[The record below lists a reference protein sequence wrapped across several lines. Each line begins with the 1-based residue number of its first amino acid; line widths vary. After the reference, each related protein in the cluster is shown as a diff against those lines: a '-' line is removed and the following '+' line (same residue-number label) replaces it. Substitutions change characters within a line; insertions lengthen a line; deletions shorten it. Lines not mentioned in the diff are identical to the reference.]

1 MTKVKFIDTTL
12 RDGQQSLWALGMRTG
27 MMLPALPHMDEA
39 GFDEMEFF
47 VPSVQ
52 LKKMIRDLKEDP
64 WQWLKLGAAAVNKT
78 KLRFQAYRHGIGLIP
93 RSIDM
98 LLLKIAVEH
107 GLTTCR
113 TSNPWNNYDEFK
125 EKVEEM
131 RSLGVGTIANLI
143 YTISPRHTDEYYVTR
158 AKAALKLKPYRL
170 CLKDVGGLLK
180 PERVRELFPKILSV
194 IGDLPL
200 EFHTHGTNGLAL
212 LNILE
217 AVKLGVRY
225 IHTAIPPLANG
236 TSQAS
241 IFSVAKNLRA
251 LGYDPQINESALKP
265 VEEHFTCIAKRENW
279 PLGQVLEY
287 DETLYSHK
295 VPGGMESTFRFHLR
309 QAGMEHRLAE
319 VLVETAKVQED
330 FGYPI
335 MVTPFSQF
343 VGTQA
348 VFNVV
353 TGEPYKE
360 VTDEVILYALGHYGQ
375 EAMEVMDQNVLAKIL
390 DRPRAA
396 ELAKKPGLEEL
407 SIKDLRRKFGE
418 NLSDE
423 ELILRVYIDEEAVK
437 IARNAPPVKPYLT
450 SRQPLVQLMQELTK
464 IKKRAFISIEK
475 PEFSIKL
482 GARPAS
488 DN

>member
-1 MTKVKFIDTTL
+1 MTQVKFIDTTL

-27 MMLPALPHMDEA
+27 MMLPALPNMDEA

-47 VPSVQ
+47 VPVVQ
-52 LKKMIRDLKEDP
+52 MKKMIRDLKEDP
-64 WQWLKLGAAAVNKT
+64 WQWLKLGTSSVKKT
-78 KLRFQAYRHGIGLIP
+78 KLRLQAYRQGISLIP
-93 RSIDM
+93 RAIDM
-98 LLLKIAVEH
+98 LLVQKVVDH

-113 TSNPWNNYDEFK
+113 TSDPWNNYNDLK
-125 EKVEEM
+125 DKVEEL
-131 RSLGVGTIANLI
+131 RSLGVGTIVNLI
-143 YTISPRHTDEYYVTR
+143 YTESPRHNDEYFVTHI
-158 AKAALKLKPYRL
+158 KAALKLKPYRL

-180 PERVRELFPKILSV
+180 PERIRGLFPKLLAE
-194 IGDLPL
+194 IGNIPL

-225 IHTAIPPLANG
+225 VHTAIPPLANG

-251 LGYDPQINESALKP
+251 LGYEPQINESVLKP
-265 VEEHFTCIAKRENW
+265 VEEHFTRIAKRENL
-279 PLGQVLEY
+279 PIGQLLEY

-295 VPGGMESTFRFHLR
+295 VPGGMVSTFRFHLR
-309 QAGMEHRLAE
+309 QAGMDHRLDE
-319 VLVETAKVQED
+319 VLVETAKVQAD

-360 VTDEVILYALGHYGQ
+360 VTDEVILYALGHWGK
-375 EAMEVMDQNVLAKIL
+375 EALEVMDPNVRAKIL

-396 ELAKKPGLEEL
+396 ELAKSTNQEEL
-407 SIKDLRRKFGE
+407 SLTDLRRKFGE
-418 NLSDE
+418 NLTDE

-437 IARNAPPVKPYLT
+437 IARNAPPVQPYL
-450 SRQPLVQLMQELTK
+450 SSQQPLVQLMQDLAK
-464 IKKRAFISIEK
+464 MKKANVLIKKDN
-475 PEFSIKL
+475 FSLKL
-482 GARPAS
+482 
-488 DN
+488 DTLD

>member
-27 MMLPALPHMDEA
+27 MMLPALPNMDEA
-39 GFDEMEFF
+39 GYDEMEFY
-47 VPSVQ
+47 VPVVQ
-52 LKKMIRDLKEDP
+52 MKKMIRDLKEDP
-64 WQWLKLGAAAVNKT
+64 WQWLKLGTAAVKKT
-78 KLRFQAYRHGIGLIP
+78 RLRLQAYRQGISLIP

-98 LLLKIAVEH
+98 LLVQKCVDH

-113 TSNPWNNYDEFK
+113 TSDPWNNYDEF
-125 EKVEEM
+125 EDKVEEL
-131 RSLGVGTIANLI
+131 RSLGVGTIVNLI
-143 YTISPRHTDEYYVTR
+143 YTVSPRHTDEYFVAR
-158 AKAALKLKPYRL
+158 AKASLKLKPYRL

-180 PERVRELFPKILSV
+180 PERVRELFPKIMAV

-200 EFHTHGTNGLAL
+200 EFHTHNTNGLAL

-251 LGYDPQINESALKP
+251 LGYEPQINESVLKP
-265 VEEHFTCIAKRENW
+265 VEEHFTYIAKREN
-279 PLGQVLEY
+279 LSIGQLVEY
-287 DETLYSHK
+287 DETLYRHK
-295 VPGGMESTFRFHLR
+295 LPGGMVSTFLFHLR
-309 QAGMEHRLAE
+309 QARLEHRLDE
-319 VLVETAKVQED
+319 VLEETAKVQMD
-330 FGYPI
+330 LGYPI

-348 VFNVV
+348 VFNVIV
-353 TGEPYKE
+353 GEPYKE
-360 VTDEVILYALGHYGQ
+360 VTDEVILYALGHWGK
-375 EAMEVMDQNVLAKIL
+375 EALEVMDQNVRAKIL

-396 ELAKKPGLEEL
+396 ELAKSANQEEL

-418 NLSDE
+418 NLTDE

-437 IARNAPPVKPYLT
+437 LVRQAPPVQPYLT
-450 SRQPLVQLMQELTK
+450 SQQPLVKLMHDLAGMKKTNIF
-464 IKKRAFISIEK
+464 IKKDN
-475 PEFSIKL
+475 FSLKL
-482 GARPAS
+482 GS
-488 DN
+488 GE